1 MTKGF
6 KWLLKRAILP
16 LEMTKEWF
24 PLTGA
29 DRKIKDDDDDAEDG
43 TAAQD
48 TL

>member
-6 KWLLKRAILP
+6 KGLLKRTILP